1 MSWTLIKEKYIFWY
15 YIISRIM
22 VNEVTFFLKARILN
36 ILMNGEICRNTCDI
50 PRSETTIQIWIVK
63 RSVVLI
69 MVISSRLKLNWMWRM
84 LYGLVFIRR
93 EMDVLRQSCQ
103 KTPSRFKLLNYL
115 LLHLVFCLLVLTIGP
130 KVYVK
135 VESPH
140 RTITIL

>member
-50 PRSETTIQIWIVK
+50 PRSDTTIQIWIVK
-63 RSVVLI
+63 ISVVLI

-84 LYGLVFIRR
+84 LYGLVFIHR
-93 EMDVLRQSCQ
+93 EMDVQRQSCQ
-103 KTPSRFKLLNYL
+103 KTPSWFKLLNYL